1 MSNHGLKELEMLR
14 TLNRGAVIVSPK
26 QAFFD
31 MVAKLMGEEPEVAAE
46 PFSEEEAS
54 VYLIDESCF
63 TQETPRMRLKPFL
76 KEIFFEELRG
86 WYIDENRWPKDVT
99 WKEFESYFHI
109 SFQSLV
115 FNLGKDRLEYDP
127 LISDEN

>member
-1 MSNHGLKELEMLR
+1 MLR

-31 MVAKLMGEEPEVAAE
+31 MVAKLMGEEPELAAE

-63 TQETPRMRLKPFL
+63 TQETPRMRLKPFF

-99 WKEFESYFHI
+99 WKEFDSYFHI

-115 FNLGKDRLEYDP
+115 FDLGKEELEYD
-127 LISDEN
+127 EF